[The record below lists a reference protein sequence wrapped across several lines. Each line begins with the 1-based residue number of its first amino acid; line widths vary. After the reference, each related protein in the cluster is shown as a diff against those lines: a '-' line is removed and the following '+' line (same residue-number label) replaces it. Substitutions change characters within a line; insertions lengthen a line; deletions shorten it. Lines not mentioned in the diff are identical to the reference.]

1 MRMWG
6 LLLLVGCRNALGIP
20 DETVVREFSV
30 NGTIS
35 GVTGISTPTQLMLD
49 TSVYTATGDG
59 PIAFG
64 VPNGTAGTVTPSSGA
79 CVVTAGG
86 DVGIEGADV
95 GGLEVVCDG
104 YLALGELTPSAP
116 FDVAFDASKPTG
128 ELVGSVIEQ
137 QTALDYTFAYADA
150 TAVPVLDAQPYAT
163 GTVRALLGT
172 SHELGVTVR
181 NDPVAAYWPARDYHI
196 TIDTSQAPKAYTSV
210 DSVGTGAGGERYGSA
225 IAAFGDRIVIGMPG
239 AAAHVLRQYGRTWEQ
254 EAVLLAP
261 PNDDAFGAS
270 VAIAN
275 GRVVVGAPDRF
286 GGGAAYVFDLAGDQW
301 NLTATLRARSPA
313 QGDEFGAAV
322 AVSGDVVAVGAPGDA
337 CHAGGCVFAF
347 LPNGSF
353 SELDGVRA
361 GDRLG
366 ASVTASATH
375 IAAGAPGDDSSTN
388 DPQDASFPDAGAVYV
403 ATTSLANVRYV
414 KAALPGAEDR
424 FGSAV
429 AIDGDA
435 LVIGAPLEDA
445 AATNPTDNTAS
456 AAGAAYVFRLVG
468 GEWLQRQYVKAPAVH
483 VGDAFGGAVAILS
496 NQVDTTTTCVVAIGA
511 PFDDA
516 NDTQQDA
523 GAVYAFAL
531 DLADPTSPLTRAGYA
546 TAPTPR
552 AGANFG
558 TAVALTPQSLVGGA
572 PFDGAIG
579 TAYAVR

>member
-1 MRMWG
+1 
-6 LLLLVGCRNALGIP
+6 
-20 DETVVREFSV
+20 
-30 NGTIS
+30 
-35 GVTGISTPTQLMLD
+35 
-49 TSVYTATGDG
+49 
-59 PIAFG
+59 
-64 VPNGTAGTVTPSSGA
+64 
-79 CVVTAGG
+79 
-86 DVGIEGADV
+86 
-95 GGLEVVCDG
+95 
-104 YLALGELTPSAP
+104 
-116 FDVAFDASKPTG
+116 
-128 ELVGSVIEQ
+128 
-137 QTALDYTFAYADA
+137 
-150 TAVPVLDAQPYAT
+150 
-163 GTVRALLGT
+163 
-172 SHELGVTVR
+172 
-181 NDPVAAYWPARDYHI
+181 
-196 TIDTSQAPKAYTSV
+196 
-210 DSVGTGAGGERYGSA
+210 
-225 IAAFGDRIVIGMPG
+225 
-239 AAAHVLRQYGRTWEQ
+239 
-254 EAVLLAP
+254 
-261 PNDDAFGAS
+261 
-270 VAIAN
+270 
-275 GRVVVGAPDRF
+275 
-286 GGGAAYVFDLAGDQW
+286 
-301 NLTATLRARSPA
+301 
-313 QGDEFGAAV
+313 
-322 AVSGDVVAVGAPGDA
+322 
-337 CHAGGCVFAF
+337 
-347 LPNGSF
+347 
-353 SELDGVRA
+353 
-361 GDRLG
+361 
-366 ASVTASATH
+366 
-375 IAAGAPGDDSSTN
+375 
-388 DPQDASFPDAGAVYV
+388 VYV

-468 GEWLQRQYVKAPAVH
+468 GEWLQRRYVKAPAVH